1 MITIIFWETLSIDI
15 ILRSIDCYVQKL
27 FLVVEEDVD
36 VDPAGAPGPES
47 GEQADPEEI
56 QASMLFNPPCSSK
69 F

>member
-1 MITIIFWETLSIDI
+1 M
-15 ILRSIDCYVQKL
+15 QKL

-36 VDPAGAPGPES
+36 VDPAGASEPDS

-56 QASMLFNPPCSSK
+56 QASMPVNPPCSSK